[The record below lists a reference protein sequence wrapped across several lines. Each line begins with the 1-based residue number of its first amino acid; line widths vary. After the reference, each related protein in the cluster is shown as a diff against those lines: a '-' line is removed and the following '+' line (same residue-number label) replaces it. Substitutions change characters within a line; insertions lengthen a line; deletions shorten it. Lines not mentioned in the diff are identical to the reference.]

1 MSPKA
6 KNKLQNTG
14 LFVFVVL
21 LGCLMYVLRH
31 NTDLSHFQQ
40 STQSTQSTS
49 IQNTGESNFKAL
61 WSK

>member
-40 STQSTQSTS
+40 STQSTS